1 MKSRELIDSIFENE
15 GESAAPKGGEQATV
29 SVQITGNPKQIQKAL
44 KQLAKDKPAGVQL
57 KSGGETVTADTDV
70 KVDGGK
76 KDDKKAP
83 AAKKDDKKA
92 PPAKKDDKSK
102 GDDDADDADD
112 KKE

>member
-1 MKSRELIDSIFENE
+1 MKSRELIDSIFEGE
-15 GESAAPKGGEQATV
+15 AESAAPKGGEQATV

-44 KQLAKDKPAGVQL
+44 KQLAKDKPAGVKL

-83 AAKKDDKKA
+83 
-92 PPAKKDDKSK
+92 PAKKDDKSK
-102 GDDDADDADD
+102 GDDDDDSDD